1 MTTKKIV
8 SAILAVS
15 MLSALSGCQGRVY
28 NSDVQPSTTSQ
39 TQSTASS
46 TESTASQTDSGN
58 SVKVPE
64 DGGFKTVSYDFSN
77 DKYRTFYEIFPY
89 SFYDSNGD
97 GIGDLNGIIHQ
108 LDYLNDGDTSTTDD
122 LGIEGIW
129 LMPIMQS
136 PSYHKYD
143 VQDYMTVDKDYG
155 TNDDMKKL
163 VEEAHKRHIN
173 VIIDFVINHSSRQHE
188 WFQKAKEEL
197 KEGKTDGYA
206 DYYHFEKNSKKTGW
220 NPAGVDD
227 WYYESEF
234 SPDMPDLNL
243 KNESLQKELQ
253 DIVKYWLTEI
263 GVDGFRLDAV
273 WWFESGNTSTNDE
286 GSIEELKWFYDYA
299 KSIKEDVY
307 MVGECWKPSLTI
319 SEFYKSGVDSF
330 FNFDMEGA
338 TGRVNASVNGKDAK
352 GFVQFL
358 ETWQNDIRGNNPNA
372 IDTPF
377 ISNHDTGRSAGFIPK
392 ETNKRLAASLYLMS
406 PGNPF
411 IYYGDEIGMTGSQ
424 NDPEKRTG
432 MYWSATDTTGYVPKI
447 PGASADGKPDKSVEE
462 QLADEDSLLNF
473 YKKAV
478 ALRNQNPEIARG
490 TLKFVDLGSTETAG
504 YVTEYNGS
512 KVMVIFNLSGKSAT
526 FDIPEDTFKVNEV
539 RGYLKASV
547 DSGASASKSADD
559 DFFGTGGGTGGDE
572 TDDVTEFTVSGQ
584 TVTMPGSTVIVLK

>member
-1 MTTKKIV
+1 MKIKKIL
-8 SAILAVS
+8 SAAIFAAMLLSLAGCSGRQYTTDGQPSAPSQAPAVS
-15 MLSALSGCQGRVY
+15 QNESSV
-28 NSDVQPSTTSQ
+28 PSE
-39 TQSTASS
+39 TA
-46 TESTASQTDSGN
+46 ASIT
-58 SVKVPE
+58 VPD

-89 SFYDSNGD
+89 SFYDSNDD
-97 GIGDLNGIIHQ
+97 GIGDLNGITEH
-108 LDYLNDGDTSTTDD
+108 LDYLNDGNTSTTDD

-143 VQDYMTVDKDYG
+143 VQDYMTVDEAYG

-173 VIIDFVINHSSRQHE
+173 VIIDFVINHSSRKNE
-188 WFQKAKEEL
+188 WFRKALEEL

-206 DYYHFEKNSKKTGW
+206 DYYHFEKNAKKNGW
-220 NPAGVDD
+220 NPAGFDD

-243 KNESLQKELQ
+243 RNESLKKELQ
-253 DIVKYWLTEI
+253 DIARYWLTDI

-273 WWFESGNTSTNDE
+273 WWFESGNTSTNDD

-299 KSIKEDVY
+299 KSVKEDVY

-319 SEFYKSGVDSF
+319 SEFYQSGVDSF

-338 TGRVNASVNGKDAK
+338 TGRVNSSVNGKDAK
-352 GFVQFL
+352 GFVQYL

-411 IYYGDEIGMTGSQ
+411 IYYGEEIGMTGSQ

-432 MYWSATDTTGYVPKI
+432 MYWSSTDTKGYVEKI
-447 PGASADGKPDKSVEE
+447 PGAKADGKPDKSVEE
-462 QLADEDSLLNF
+462 QLADENSLLNF
-473 YKKAV
+473 YKKAII
-478 ALRNQNPEIARG
+478 LRNQNPEIAKG
-490 TLKFVDLGSTETAG
+490 TLKAVDLGTTETAG
-504 YVTEYNGS
+504 YVTEYEGS
-512 KVMVIFNLSGKSAT
+512 KVMVIFNLSGKSAK

-539 RGYLKASV
+539 RGYLKAAV
-547 DSGASASKSADD
+547 DSGASASAAD

-572 TDDVTEFTVSGQ
+572 TDDVTDFTVSGQ
-584 TVTMPGSTVIVLK
+584 SISMPGSTVLVLK